1 MARNLP
7 KLVEEMILPAP
18 SEGVTADGKVVEIP
32 VPPATALYVQAGAFT
47 SPVNAATVAAKL
59 SSTGARVF
67 TGMKDGRP
75 IYRVRVGPFQAVEQ
89 ADAALAQVL
98 ALGQNDVQIVV
109 DAVSSS

>member
-1 MARNLP
+1 M
-7 KLVEEMILPAP
+7 
-18 SEGVTADGKVVEIP
+18 
-32 VPPATALYVQAGAFT
+32 PPATALYVQAGAFT

-67 TGMKDGRP
+67 QGMKDGRP

>member
-1 MARNLP
+1 GA
-7 KLVEEMILPAP
+7 A
-18 SEGVTADGKVVEIP
+18 ADGKVVEIP
-32 VPPATALYVQAGAFT
+32 VPSATALYVQAGAFT

-59 SSTGARVF
+59 SSTGARVSQ
-67 TGMKDGRP
+67 GMKDGRP

>member
-1 MARNLP
+1 
-7 KLVEEMILPAP
+7 
-18 SEGVTADGKVVEIP
+18 VVEMP

-47 SPVNAATVAAKL
+47 SPVNAGTVAAKL

-67 TGMKDGRP
+67 PGVKDGRP
-75 IYRVRVGPFQAVEQ
+75 IYRVRIGPFQAVEQ